1 MMKASDRAYRVLL
14 AEIIEGTL
22 SPGTVLGEVEQST
35 RLGVSRTPVREALSR
50 LVADG
55 LVEPQAGRGL
65 IVTEVSL
72 DNISE
77 LYELREALEE
87 QAARLAAQRGNP
99 KKFAA
104 LATAFDDMA
113 TLIDSGPD
121 GIRTYYDLN
130 SQFDEAIDAAIKNP
144 YLVGALRN
152 VRMHLGRVRRIAKD
166 NPQRLREA
174 ARETH
179 LILEAI
185 IAGDS
190 ALAAHATHVH
200 LHRSLSNIRA
210 SVAPLLTE
218 NGTPESQKRNRK

>member
-1 MMKASDRAYRVLL
+1 MKASDRAYRVLL
-14 AEIIEGTL
+14 AEIVEGTL
-22 SPGTVLGEVEQST
+22 VPGAVLGEVEQST
-35 RLGVSRTPVREALSR
+35 RLGVSRTPIREALSR
-50 LVADG
+50 LTADG

-65 IVTEVSL
+65 IVTEISL
-72 DNISE
+72 DNIAE

-99 KKFAA
+99 KKFVA
-104 LATAFDDMA
+104 LAEAFDGMA

-130 SQFDEAIDAAIKNP
+130 RQFDEAIDAAIQNP
-144 YLVGALRN
+144 YLVGALRT
-152 VRMHLGRVRRIAKD
+152 VRTHLGRVRRIAKD

-179 LILEAI
+179 LVLEAI

-210 SVAPLLTE
+210 SIAPVLTE
-218 NGTPESQKRNRK
+218 KGITESQTRNRK

>member
-1 MMKASDRAYRVLL
+1 MKASDRAYRVLL
-14 AEIIEGTL
+14 NEIVEGTL
-22 SPGTVLGEVEQST
+22 APGAVLGEVEQST
-35 RLGVSRTPVREALSR
+35 RLGVSRTPIREALSR
-50 LVADG
+50 LSADG

-99 KKFAA
+99 KKFIA
-104 LATAFDDMA
+104 LAAAFDNMA
-113 TLIDSGPD
+113 TLIDSGSD

-130 SQFDEAIDAAIKNP
+130 RQFDEAVDDAIANP

-152 VRMHLGRVRRIAKD
+152 VRTHLGRVRRIAKD
-166 NPQRLREA
+166 NPQRLRDA

-185 IAGDS
+185 IAGDA

-200 LHRSLSNIRA
+200 LHRSLTNIRA
-210 SVAPLLTE
+210 SVSHLLTE
-218 NGTPESQKRNRK
+218 NGISGSQNRN